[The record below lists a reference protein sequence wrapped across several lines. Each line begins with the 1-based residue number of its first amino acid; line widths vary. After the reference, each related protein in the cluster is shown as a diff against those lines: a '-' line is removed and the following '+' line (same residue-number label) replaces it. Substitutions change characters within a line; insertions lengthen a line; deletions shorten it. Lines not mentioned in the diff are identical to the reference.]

1 MKKGLKINKYIL
13 LCYLIT
19 FASGFGGSAT
29 QFIKMDMRLYLG
41 LSNTLFATLAT
52 VNLVVS
58 LFVTLVLS
66 RVLDKA
72 DNKKLIVAG
81 LSIQLIGLVTG
92 IFISTP
98 VMVVITNMFSSL
110 GYSIASSAA
119 YPAFMMLDSDN
130 VTMHVNREQGALTLG
145 AFISP
150 LIMAVIINVLGV
162 AWRIAY
168 IIYAITSASLLV
180 FALTQKSP
188 GVPEKHFEEKTSEN
202 ESPAVKKKIIT
213 PYFIFTAAALTL
225 YMIMEA
231 GVINYSKDY
240 FTLHL
245 DYVLGASV
253 CISAI
258 RGGMTISR
266 MYGDKLIKEKFKLIL
281 ISMALTVLSVF
292 ILVFSKTGIISL
304 IAIFMFGVFSGAVWP
319 TVFSLGLVTDKSQSG
334 KLTSIL
340 LICNTIGNNAG
351 NLIAGAM
358 IDGFSIPHAFFL
370 AAVVGVFC
378 IAAVFLSS
386 REAKKQP

>member
-1 MKKGLKINKYIL
+1 
-13 LCYLIT
+13 
-19 FASGFGGSAT
+19 
-29 QFIKMDMRLYLG
+29 
-41 LSNTLFATLAT
+41 
-52 VNLVVS
+52 
-58 LFVTLVLS
+58 
-66 RVLDKA
+66 
-72 DNKKLIVAG
+72 
-81 LSIQLIGLVTG
+81 
-92 IFISTP
+92 
-98 VMVVITNMFSSL
+98 
-110 GYSIASSAA
+110 
-119 YPAFMMLDSDN
+119 
-130 VTMHVNREQGALTLG
+130 
-145 AFISP
+145 
-150 LIMAVIINVLGV
+150 
-162 AWRIAY
+162 
-168 IIYAITSASLLV
+168 
-180 FALTQKSP
+180 
-188 GVPEKHFEEKTSEN
+188 
-202 ESPAVKKKIIT
+202 
-213 PYFIFTAAALTL
+213 L

-370 AAVVGVFC
+370 AAVVGIFC

>member
-92 IFISTP
+92 VFISNP

-162 AWRIAY
+162 TWRIAY

-180 FALTQKSP
+180 FALTQRSP

-202 ESPAVKKKIIT
+202 ESSSVKKKLVT

-281 ISMALTVLSVF
+281 ISMALTVLSVL
-292 ILVFSKTGIISL
+292 ILVFSKVGIISL
-304 IAIFMFGVFSGAVWP
+304 IAIFLFGVFSGAVWP

-358 IDGFSIPHAFFL
+358 IDNFSIPHAFFL
-370 AAVVGVFC
+370 AAVVGIFC

-386 REAKKQP
+386 REAKKQS

>member
-13 LCYLIT
+13 LCYLMT
-19 FASGFGGSAT
+19 FACGFGGSAT

-66 RVLDKA
+66 RVLDRA

-81 LSIQLIGLVTG
+81 LSVQLIGLVTG
-92 IFISTP
+92 IFISNP
-98 VMVVITNMFSSL
+98 VMVVISNMFSSL

-162 AWRIAY
+162 TWRIAY
-168 IIYAITSASLLV
+168 IIYAMASASLLI

-188 GVPEKHFEEKTSEN
+188 GVPEKHFEEKTAESE
-202 ESPAVKKKIIT
+202 STTAKKKLVT

-281 ISMALTVLSVF
+281 ISMALTVLSVL

-304 IAIFMFGVFSGAVWP
+304 IAIFLFGVFSGAVWP

-358 IDGFSIPHAFFL
+358 IDNFSIPHAFFL
-370 AAVVGVFC
+370 AAVVGILC

-386 REAKKQP
+386 REAKKA